1 LNVLSDDTC
10 LPPAV
15 VGPRIVGIGASAGG
29 LEALEAFFKQ
39 VPPDLGLAYVVVQH
53 TGAERKSLLGS
64 LLQRVT
70 SLPVLDAQNGV
81 VLAANHV
88 YVMPTGGQLRVVK
101 GGLRFKPAL
110 ASDSSPQ
117 AIDDFLMS
125 LAQDLGDKSV
135 GVVLSG
141 MGHDGTLGLQAVH
154 SASGLCLAQLPETA
168 AFATMPQNAIDS
180 GCVHAA
186 ASPQNLPQLIA
197 QWVARTESMPNPLQA
212 PVATTIQALP
222 KPTTAEPDSAV
233 AALSW
238 RSDDA
243 HQTDAQVASFSE
255 VLQSIVDLLQRHLQ
269 HDFSLYKPSTL
280 LRRIERRMHVHQLS
294 SMADYLGFLQRNPQE
309 LDVLF
314 SEMLIGVTSFF
325 RDPQVWCDLSAHV
338 LPALQAR
345 PGLGPLRA
353 WILGCST
360 GEEAYSL
367 AMLLREAQNPTAT
380 KPPPVQIYATDL
392 NPAAIAVARKGW
404 YSAQSL
410 GDLSASRRER
420 FFTPHDGGFT
430 VHPDIRSLVMF
441 ARHDVIVDP
450 PFTQIDV
457 LLCRNVLI
465 YFNATLQRRL
475 MPLFHFSLRAGG
487 TLVLGS
493 AETVGSS
500 QNLFTTLVA
509 RSRIYSRIAQT
520 QLPGSLVFPVH
531 RRASAGASLQDSSV
545 TSSISSTP
553 AALSAIPNLQTL
565 ADQVLLQNFS
575 PAAVLVNASGDLV
588 YISGRTGHYLE
599 PAAGKANWNLHVM
612 LRPGLR
618 SPVVMALHQAFK
630 ERLPVVLNGLP
641 LSPNRPGQL
650 KLTVHPLQEPAP
662 LEGMAMV
669 VFEELLS
676 SSGIS
681 GPATPTD
688 SALKAEL
695 MNAQQEL
702 HSLRQN
708 MQASNDQMLTLNESM
723 KISNEELQL
732 ANEELT
738 TSKEE
743 AQSMNEELQTI
754 NTELQTRL
762 DDLALAQ
769 SDMQNLL
776 NSTDIAT
783 LFLDNEL
790 NVRRYTEQAIA
801 IFHLREPDVGRPLSD
816 LANTLDYPLLLE
828 DVKETLHSLMPCT
841 KSVVSTDGRWFSV
854 RIMPYRTL
862 ANRVNG
868 AVLTFV
874 DISIAKALEF
884 RLREAN

>member
-1 LNVLSDDTC
+1 
-10 LPPAV
+10 
-15 VGPRIVGIGASAGG
+15 
-29 LEALEAFFKQ
+29 
-39 VPPDLGLAYVVVQH
+39 
-53 TGAERKSLLGS
+53 
-64 LLQRVT
+64 
-70 SLPVLDAQNGV
+70 
-81 VLAANHV
+81 
-88 YVMPTGGQLRVVK
+88 
-101 GGLRFKPAL
+101 
-110 ASDSSPQ
+110 
-117 AIDDFLMS
+117 
-125 LAQDLGDKSV
+125 
-135 GVVLSG
+135 
-141 MGHDGTLGLQAVH
+141 
-154 SASGLCLAQLPETA
+154 
-168 AFATMPQNAIDS
+168 
-180 GCVHAA
+180 
-186 ASPQNLPQLIA
+186 
-197 QWVARTESMPNPLQA
+197 
-212 PVATTIQALP
+212 
-222 KPTTAEPDSAV
+222 
-233 AALSW
+233 
-238 RSDDA
+238 
-243 HQTDAQVASFSE
+243 
-255 VLQSIVDLLQRHLQ
+255 
-269 HDFSLYKPSTL
+269 
-280 LRRIERRMHVHQLS
+280 
-294 SMADYLGFLQRNPQE
+294 
-309 LDVLF
+309 
-314 SEMLIGVTSFF
+314 
-325 RDPQVWCDLSAHV
+325 
-338 LPALQAR
+338 
-345 PGLGPLRA
+345 
-353 WILGCST
+353 
-360 GEEAYSL
+360 
-367 AMLLREAQNPTAT
+367 
-380 KPPPVQIYATDL
+380 
-392 NPAAIAVARKGW
+392 
-404 YSAQSL
+404 
-410 GDLSASRRER
+410 
-420 FFTPHDGGFT
+420 
-430 VHPDIRSLVMF
+430 
-441 ARHDVIVDP
+441 
-450 PFTQIDV
+450 
-457 LLCRNVLI
+457 
-465 YFNATLQRRL
+465 
-475 MPLFHFSLRAGG
+475 
-487 TLVLGS
+487 
-493 AETVGSS
+493 
-500 QNLFTTLVA
+500 
-509 RSRIYSRIAQT
+509 
-520 QLPGSLVFPVH
+520 
-531 RRASAGASLQDSSV
+531 
-545 TSSISSTP
+545 
-553 AALSAIPNLQTL
+553 LQTL

-588 YISGRTGHYLE
+588 YISGATGHYLE

-618 SPVVMALHQAFK
+618 SPVAMALHQAFK

-662 LEGMAMV
+662 LAGMAMV